1 MEFTIDWL
9 RRAFE
14 ADGYISDED
23 IIVTVYLALRLGKP
37 LLIEGAPGVGKTE
50 IAKVLSRIFNTE
62 LIRLQAYEGLD
73 ENKAL
78 YEWNYQK
85 QLLNIQAVKEDSQ
98 GQGAK
103 DAKDAKDA
111 KGAKPLGDLFSE
123 DYLLERPLLKAIR
136 AETTPVLLIDEVD
149 KCDEEFEAF
158 LFEVLSD
165 FTVSVPELGTI
176 AARQIPMVVLT
187 SNSERELSDGLKRR
201 CVYLH
206 IDFPSVDKE
215 IRIINAKVPETGP
228 KLSEEIARAVNYI
241 RFGLE
246 IKKRPSIAETL
257 DWARALLALDADR
270 LTDSLVGK
278 TANMLLKNKEDL
290 DVLEAELEDRGVMS
304 RVEELA
310 KSAGGLAVGLK
321 PGTTPGTMPGGRP
334 APNLPFASQIGG
346 GPMAHITAAQIAGP
360 QPGRAQPQ
368 QAPPGLTPSGSQRP
382 RRGGSPMVP
391 SPPRRG
397 DPR

>member
-50 IAKVLSRIFNTE
+50 IAKVLSRIFKTE

-85 QLLNIQAVKEDSQ
+85 QLLNIQAVKEESQ
-98 GQGAK
+98 GPGGPGPGQGAK
-103 DAKDAKDA
+103 DV
-111 KGAKPLGDLFSE
+111 KPLGDLFSE
-123 DYLLERPLLKAIR
+123 EYLLERPLLKAIR

-270 LTDSLVGK
+270 L
-278 TANMLLKNKEDL
+278 
-290 DVLEAELEDRGVMS
+290 
-304 RVEELA
+304 
-310 KSAGGLAVGLK
+310 
-321 PGTTPGTMPGGRP
+321 
-334 APNLPFASQIGG
+334 
-346 GPMAHITAAQIAGP
+346 
-360 QPGRAQPQ
+360 
-368 QAPPGLTPSGSQRP
+368 
-382 RRGGSPMVP
+382 
-391 SPPRRG
+391 
-397 DPR
+397 